1 MQEPQSYLDR
11 IREVIRSQRWAVQ
24 AVSAEVPF
32 AYTVGLTQRGLPELA
47 IAGLPPE
54 LCMQLLNRL
63 ATRMVDEGLEL
74 QDGAKVDK
82 IAQGFA
88 VTVHEVDAD
97 VAQEVFRV
105 AGSMYG
111 TVKAWQVF
119 WPDAQ
124 GLFEGEEGF
133 DAKFRGRQRL
143 LQPDDLS

>member
-1 MQEPQSYLDR
+1 MQKPQSYLDR

-24 AVSAEVPF
+24 AVSAEIPF
-32 AYTVGLTQRGLPELA
+32 AYTVGLSQRGLPELA

-74 QDGAKVDK
+74 QDGAKIDK
-82 IAQGFA
+82 VAQGFA
-88 VTVHEVDAD
+88 VKVHEVDTD
-97 VAQEVFRV
+97 VAQEVLRV
-105 AGSMYG
+105 AGSLYG

-119 WPDAQ
+119 WPDAH
-124 GLFEGEEGF
+124 GIFEGEEGF